1 MDNQNIPAGQ
11 TSSPVSPQTVP
22 QNTIPSAPSQTVSQG
37 NIPPAPPQMASGGK
51 VPPAA
56 PQTASQG
63 KFPPIP
69 PQNIPQANT
78 SPVSPQTAP
87 LSKLPP
93 MSPQNIPQSNTS
105 RVPSQMASPET
116 APEGNV
122 PPAALRQ
129 TPQMNVSPR
138 QLVAQPVQPSS
149 EQPQPQ
155 TQQQPN
161 TPAQPQASQT
171 PPVFSQPQSQTLPER
186 EGGTLDIPQRHSSRQ
201 MQEPETKSPKSKR
214 KRLRT
219 FPIFLFLL
227 LIGTVALLVHLY
239 KGAKQEIADREADIK
254 ELETQLDDE
263 SARADAADADLEEYI
278 EKVKTFGAKDSVNLT
293 FMRHMFPDMVVLP
306 AEGGFA
312 YYPIN
317 KDLRMAEYDYSALKT
332 SSSGVKSYVPDNI
345 RASYAG
351 IDVSTFQGDIAW
363 KKVADDNIDYA
374 MIRLGYRGYGNGT
387 LVLDDTYKKN
397 IKGATK
403 NGLDVGVYFFTQA
416 VNAKEAKEEAEF
428 VLKHI
433 KGYKVNYPVV
443 IDTEMIESGKSR
455 GNALTPE
462 ERTETIKVF
471 CDTIKEAGYTPM
483 VYANLTWFITA
494 LDVSQLEDYEK
505 WFAGYEAEPSYPYAF
520 SMWQYTSSGTVKGVK
535 GAVDRNISFVN
546 YAEK

>member
-11 TSSPVSPQTVP
+11 TISPVPPQTTSQTSIPAGSPQAVPQGHVTPTPSQTVTQGNIPPVSPQTMP
-22 QNTIPSAPSQTVSQG
+22 QNNIPLASSQTIPQGNTPPVSTQAATQG
-37 NIPPAPPQMASGGK
+37 NIPP
-51 VPPAA
+51 
-56 PQTASQG
+56 
-63 KFPPIP
+63 I
-69 PQNIPQANT
+69 
-78 SPVSPQTAP
+78 SPGE
-87 LSKLPP
+87 
-93 MSPQNIPQSNTS
+93 I
-105 RVPSQMASPET
+105 
-116 APEGNV
+116 
-122 PPAALRQ
+122 
-129 TPQMNVSPR
+129 PQMNIPPR
-138 QLVAQPVQPSS
+138 QLVAQPVQQRQTPLQSQSAGVLSS
-149 EQPQPQ
+149 TPQ
-155 TQQQPN
+155 TQTIPPQPA
-161 TPAQPQASQT
+161 PAASASVQPPSPSVQPQVQTTLTQPEPAQT
-171 PPVFSQPQSQTLPER
+171 PPKQPTR
-186 EGGTLDIPQRHSSRQ
+186 DGGRLDIPQRHSSRQ
-201 MQEPETKSPKSKR
+201 APEADNKPQKNKR
-214 KRLRT
+214 RKLRVFRL
-219 FPIFLFLL
+219 FLFLL
-227 LIGTVALLVHLY
+227 LIGAVGLLVHLY

-263 SARADAADADLEEYI
+263 SARADAADADLQEYI
-278 EKVKTFGAKDSVNLT
+278 EKVKKFGAEDDVNLT

-317 KDLRMAEYDYSALKT
+317 KDLKMAEYDYSALKT

-345 RASYAG
+345 RSSYAG

-363 KKVADDNIDYA
+363 KKVAEDNIDYA

-428 VLKHI
+428 VLKNL

-505 WFAGYEAEPSYPYAF
+505 WFAGYETEPSYPYAF
-520 SMWQYTSSGTVKGVK
+520 SMWQYTSSGTVKGIK

-546 YAEK
+546 YAQKE

>member
-11 TSSPVSPQTVP
+11 T
-22 QNTIPSAPSQTVSQG
+22 
-37 NIPPAPPQMASGGK
+37 
-51 VPPAA
+51 
-56 PQTASQG
+56 
-63 KFPPIP
+63 
-69 PQNIPQANT
+69 T
-78 SPVSPQTAP
+78 SPVSPQTTSPGGVPPVPPQTMPQGNSPLASSQAAP
-87 LSKLPP
+87 QGQIPP
-93 MSPQNIPQSNTS
+93 IPPQATQS
-105 RVPSQMASPET
+105 
-116 APEGNV
+116 NV
-122 PPAALRQ
+122 PPVPPQAAPQ
-129 TPQMNVSPR
+129 GHTPPVAPVEMPQMNIPPR
-138 QLVAQPVQPSS
+138 QLVTQPVQSQTV
-149 EQPQPQ
+149 QPNPAPPRPQ
-155 TQQQPN
+155 TAPI
-161 TPAQPQASQT
+161 PAQPTAPIQPGPQT
-171 PPVFSQPQSQTLPER
+171 PPVTPQVQTASTQTQPVQTIPVSSQAQPTPPTKE
-186 EGGTLDIPQRHSSRQ
+186 EGTLDIPQRHSSRQ
-201 MQEPETKSPKSKR
+201 TPEADIKPPKNKKR
-214 KRLRT
+214 RLRV

-227 LIGTVALLVHLY
+227 LVGAVALLVHLY

-278 EKVKTFGAKDSVNLT
+278 EKVKKFGAEDSVNLT

-317 KDLRMAEYDYSALKT
+317 KDLKMAEYDFSAIKT

-345 RASYAG
+345 RSSCAG

-363 KKVADDNIDYA
+363 KKVAADNIDYA
-374 MIRLGYRGYGNGT
+374 MIRLGYRGYGNGA

-416 VNAKEAKEEAEF
+416 VNAEEAKEEAEF
-428 VLKHI
+428 VLKNL

-494 LDVSQLEDYEK
+494 LDISQLEDYEK
-505 WFAGYEAEPSYPYAF
+505 WFAGYEEEPSYPYAF

-546 YAEK
+546 YAER